1 VVLLATLWLLAAA
14 PGPSAA
20 ASDPGLAA
28 SERLVADAFNRADAD
43 RLAGALSQ
51 RLKTYVACA
60 ALGVGDGYYG
70 ADQMRILLRRL
81 FRDRE
86 TVRFRPLPPPMA
98 PRADGTAVA
107 MVAWTY
113 RDAGSPPAETRLAL
127 SFAREPDGWRL
138 REIRDLK

>member
-1 VVLLATLWLLAAA
+1 MVFLATLWLLAA
-14 PGPSAA
+14 PAA
-20 ASDPGLAA
+20 TATTVDPGLAA
-28 SERLVADAFNRADAD
+28 SERQVADAFQRADAD
-43 RLAGALSQ
+43 RLAASLSQ

-70 ADQMRILLRRL
+70 ADQMHILLRRL

-86 TVRFRPLPPPMA
+86 TVRFRALPPPMT

-107 MVAWTY
+107 RVAWSY

-127 SFAREPDGWRL
+127 SFAREAEGWRL

>member
-1 VVLLATLWLLAAA
+1 MLWLLAAPAA
-14 PGPSAA
+14 PPAA
-20 ASDPGLAA
+20 VDPGLAA
-28 SERLVADAFNRADAD
+28 SERQVADAFHRADAD

-51 RLKTYVACA
+51 KLKTYVACA

-70 ADQMRILLRRL
+70 SDQMRILLRRL

-86 TVRFRPLPPPMA
+86 TVRFRVLPPPMA
-98 PRADGTAVA
+98 PRSDGTAVT

-127 SFAREPDGWRL
+127 SFAREPEGWRL

>member
-1 VVLLATLWLLAAA
+1 MLWLLAAPAA
-14 PGPSAA
+14 PPAA
-20 ASDPGLAA
+20 AVDPGLAA
-28 SERLVADAFNRADAD
+28 SERQVADAFQRADAD

-51 RLKTYVACA
+51 KLKTYVACA

-70 ADQMRILLRRL
+70 SDQMRILLRRL

-86 TVRFRPLPPPMA
+86 TVKFRVLPPPMA
-98 PRADGTAVA
+98 PRSDGTAVA

-127 SFAREPDGWRL
+127 SFVREPEGWRL